1 MKRAAASAMLAGLV
15 SARMKETSEFFN
27 NSEVYETDMK
37 IVTVGIRELKQ
48 QASELVRLVR
58 ETGSE
63 VQVTYHGEVVALLI
77 PVKPVRKDSENAWAK
92 LDNLAA
98 EIGARWPKG
107 ISAADAMIEA
117 RR

>member
-1 MKRAAASAMLAGLV
+1 M
-15 SARMKETSEFFN
+15 
-27 NSEVYETDMK
+27 
-37 IVTVGIRELKQ
+37 VTVGIRELKQ
-48 QASELVRLVR
+48 QASELVRMVR
-58 ETGSE
+58 ETGKE

-77 PVKPVRKDSENAWAK
+77 PVKPTQKRDKSKAWAK

-107 ISAADAMIEA
+107 SSAADAVSEA

>member
-1 MKRAAASAMLAGLV
+1 M
-15 SARMKETSEFFN
+15 
-27 NSEVYETDMK
+27 
-37 IVTVGIRELKQ
+37 VTVGIRELKQ
-48 QASELVRLVR
+48 QASELVRMVR
-58 ETGSE
+58 ETGNE

-77 PVKPVRKDSENAWAK
+77 PVRPVKHNEKAWAK

-107 ISAADAMIEA
+107 VSARDAISES

>member
-1 MKRAAASAMLAGLV
+1 M
-15 SARMKETSEFFN
+15 
-27 NSEVYETDMK
+27 
-37 IVTVGIRELKQ
+37 VTVGIRELKQ
-48 QASELVRLVR
+48 QASELVRMVR
-58 ETGSE
+58 ETGKE

-77 PVKPVRKDSENAWAK
+77 PVKPKRKKDESKAWAK

-107 ISAADAMIEA
+107 VSAADAVSEA

>member
-1 MKRAAASAMLAGLV
+1 M
-15 SARMKETSEFFN
+15 
-27 NSEVYETDMK
+27 
-37 IVTVGIRELKQ
+37 VTVGIRELKQ

-58 ETGSE
+58 ETGNE

-77 PVKPVRKDSENAWAK
+77 PVKQASKSHENAWAK

-98 EIGARWPKG
+98 EIGVRWPKG
-107 ISAADAMIEA
+107 VSAADAVAEA

>member
-1 MKRAAASAMLAGLV
+1 M
-15 SARMKETSEFFN
+15 
-27 NSEVYETDMK
+27 
-37 IVTVGIRELKQ
+37 VTVGVRELKQ

-58 ETGSE
+58 ETGEE

-77 PVKPVRKDSENAWAK
+77 PVRPARKKDNAKAWAK

-98 EIGARWPKG
+98 QIGAYWPKG
-107 ISAADAMIEA
+107 ISATDAVSEA